1 MAALGPLV
9 HIPVRSVPLES
20 GDPTQSSPRIAERA
34 EMDLRMR
41 FARSAI
47 SHSSSAVSAGL
58 SELCVEYAIRSRHQ
72 TRRYATIG

>member
-1 MAALGPLV
+1 V
-9 HIPVRSVPLES
+9 HIPVQSVPLES
-20 GDPTQSSPRIAERA
+20 GDATAESPRIANRA
-34 EMDLRMR
+34 DMDLHMR